1 VSKKGNFDVKSDSS
15 NMRQEDGTQQAG
27 RHSIEGAVTRQ
38 EARFNFRLSRDNRLL
53 IEQAAA
59 LEGKNLKEFVQG
71 AALAQARRVLVEY
84 RLIQLGLPAPVAV
97 EVAGEPGP
105 LETAFAVS
113 GRCESVESATL
124 REEAAAL
131 RSLLAD
137 AAATPR

>member
-1 VSKKGNFDVKSDSS
+1 VKSDS
-15 NMRQEDGTQQAG
+15 NNVTTQDGKQQA
-27 RHSIEGAVTRQ
+27 RAHSIEAATARQ
-38 EARFNFRLSRDNRLL
+38 EARFNFRLSRDNRHL

-84 RLIQLGLPAPVAV
+84 RLIQLGLPATVAM

-105 LETAFAVS
+105 LETAFAIS
-113 GRCESVESATL
+113 GRSESAESATL

-137 AAATPR
+137 AATAPH